1 MNPFKLYKVLER
13 NRTTAPAKPNS
24 IAPNDISVKKGPT
37 GFPAG
42 PILGE
47 LQQAGIPATIEK
59 GKIEITKD
67 AVVVKEGQRVVPH
80 VASCLARLGIEP
92 MEIGLDVLC
101 AYEAGTVFLPDT
113 LSVDGAKVLAD
124 IQKAYMQAVN
134 LSVNTAYPTKQTA
147 PLLIAKA
154 AREATGL
161 AVEATIF
168 EPEVMDTF
176 LSRAHS
182 QMMALAL
189 QLKEDA
195 LDDDLKEKISS
206 KAKTQEPAPAAA
218 EEEKEAEEE
227 EPEEEASEEDAA
239 AGLGALFG

>member
-1 MNPFKLYKVLER
+1 M
-13 NRTTAPAKPNS
+13 
-24 IAPNDISVKKGPT
+24 DISVKKGPT

-47 LQQAGIPATIEK
+47 LQQAGIPASIEK
-59 GKIEITKD
+59 GKITITKD
-67 AVVVKEGQRVVPH
+67 AVVVKEGQRIAPN

-101 AYEAGTVFLPDT
+101 AYEDGTVFLPET
-113 LSVDGAKVLAD
+113 LAVDETIVLAD
-124 IQKAYMQAVN
+124 IQKAYQQAVN
-134 LSVNTAYPTKQTA
+134 LSVNVAYPTKQTV

-154 AREATGL
+154 AREATAL

-168 EPEVMDTF
+168 EPEVMDTI

-189 QLKEDA
+189 QLNEDA
-195 LDDDLKEKISS
+195 LDDDLKEQVSS
-206 KAKTQEPAPAAA
+206 KASTQAPAPAAV

-227 EPEEEASEEDAA
+227 EPEEEVSEEDAA